1 MTLRFLA
8 LGALALAGAAAAAT
22 PVDQTRPLDADGQVS
37 IDNVKGSIVVR
48 TWDRPEVKIT
58 GSLGEGVTELRVEGD
73 ARDLQI
79 EVRYPEQ
86 RGLFNWGS
94 NGTGPSDLQVTVP
107 ARAAVVVDS
116 VSANVDVSGV
126 GGRRLSVD
134 SVSGNV
140 LVRASRAGEA
150 SFDSVSGDLDL
161 EVESADTRADTVSGD
176 LTLRGRLT
184 GEVSLDT
191 VSGDARLQAGPLSE
205 LSLSSVSGDADL
217 RTALA
222 TGGSIRADSVSG
234 RLSLTLPKAVSAR
247 LRVETFSGDILSPVG
262 EVQTEE
268 YGPGKR
274 LDARLGSGS
283 GDIRLESFSGDVRL
297 TFE

>member
-1 MTLRFLA
+1 MSLRFLT
-8 LGALALAGAAAAAT
+8 LSVVVLASSAGAAT
-22 PVDQTRPLDADGQVS
+22 PVDQTRPLAADGQVS

-73 ARDLQI
+73 AQDLRI

-94 NGTGPSDLQVTVP
+94 NDSGPSDLQVTVP
-107 ARAAVVVDS
+107 TRAAVAVDS
-116 VSANVDVSGV
+116 VSAEVDVSGV

-134 SVSGNV
+134 SVSGSV
-140 LVRASRAGEA
+140 LVRSSRAGEA

-176 LTLRGRLT
+176 VTLRGRLS
-184 GEVSLDT
+184 GEVSLET
-191 VSGDARLQAGPLSE
+191 VSGDARLVAGPLAE

-222 TGGSIRADSVSG
+222 PGGAIRADSVSG
-234 RLSLTLPKAVSAR
+234 RLSLVLPKDASAR
-247 LRVETFSGDILSPVG
+247 LQVETFSGDITSPVG

-268 YGPGKR
+268 FGPGKR
-274 LDARLGSGS
+274 LSARLGG
-283 GDIRLESFSGDVRL
+283 GNGEIRLESFSGDVRI
-297 TFE
+297 TIE